1 MIFLFKSYTLAV
13 NHQLLEI
20 NKCLIFLLP
29 CYKEWRKYIL
39 LYYLI

>member
-20 NKCLIFLLP
+20 NKCLIFY
-29 CYKEWRKYIL
+29 CHVTKNGVST
-39 LYYLI
+39 YYSII